1 MPNEK
6 KYRIC
11 SHSTNYFDPFPVV
24 TSRVRSVLIQGENYM
39 KLCIV
44 GTGYVGLVSAA
55 CFAEMGNTVSCVDVN
70 PAVVDKLNAG
80 SVHIFEPGLEPMVR
94 HSRADGRL
102 TFTTSLAQGIA
113 EADCAFI
120 CVGTPPQP
128 DGSCDLSYVRQVA
141 SEIGQHMQKSMVVVD
156 KSTVPVGTADE
167 VRGLIEKELTKRGVD
182 LHVDVVSNPE
192 FLKEGDA
199 ISDFM
204 KPDRVVIGTDSENA
218 AALMRELYAPFAR
231 TRDKIIGMGV
241 RSAEMTK
248 YAANCMLATKISFI
262 NEIATICTQVGAD
275 VRDVRTGIGS
285 DSRIGYQFI
294 YPGVGYGGSC
304 FPKDVKALIR
314 TAENAGVRPELL
326 NAVEAVNARQKKY
339 MASRVEEYFAPQG
352 GVAGKTLA
360 MWGLAFKAN
369 TDDMREAAAITIINE
384 LTSRGMKIRAFDPVA
399 AENARAIFA
408 DNKLVE
414 IVDDQYA
421 ACQGAQALMVVTEWN
436 QFRNPDFA
444 KVRSLLTAPLLF
456 DGRNLYS
463 PTTMA
468 AHGFAYFCIGR
479 ANA

>member
-1 MPNEK
+1 
-6 KYRIC
+6 
-11 SHSTNYFDPFPVV
+11 
-24 TSRVRSVLIQGENYM
+24 M
-39 KLCIV
+39 KLCII

-55 CFAEMGNTVSCVDVN
+55 CFAEMGNTVTCVDVN

-102 TFTTSLAQGIA
+102 TFTTSLAEGIA
-113 EADCAFI
+113 EAECAFI

-141 SEIGQHMQKSMVVVD
+141 SEIGQHMQKDMVVVD

-167 VRGLIEKELTKRGVD
+167 VRGLIEKELAGRGVD

-204 KPDRVVIGTDSENA
+204 KPDRVVIGTDSEKA
-218 AALMRELYAPFAR
+218 AALMRELYSPFAR
-231 TRDKIIGMGV
+231 TRDKIIVMGV

-262 NEIATICTQVGAD
+262 NEIATICERVGAD

-384 LTSRGMKIRAFDPVA
+384 LTSCGMKIRAFDPVA
-399 AENARAIFA
+399 ADNARAIFA

-444 KVRSLLTAPLLF
+444 KVRNLLTAPLLF

-463 PTTMA
+463 PVSMA

>member
-1 MPNEK
+1 
-6 KYRIC
+6 
-11 SHSTNYFDPFPVV
+11 
-24 TSRVRSVLIQGENYM
+24 M
-39 KLCIV
+39 KLCII

-55 CFAEMGNTVSCVDVN
+55 CFAEMGNTVTCVDVN
-70 PAVVDKLNAG
+70 PAVVEKLNAG

-102 TFTTSLAQGIA
+102 TFTTKLEDGIA
-113 EADCAFI
+113 QADCAFI

-128 DGSCDLSYVRQVA
+128 DGSCDLSFVRQVA
-141 SEIGQHMQKSMVVVD
+141 SEIGQYMQKDMVVVD

-167 VRGLIEKELTKRGVD
+167 VRGLIEKELAKRGVN
-182 LHVDVVSNPE
+182 LRVDVVSNPE

-204 KPDRVVIGTDSENA
+204 KPDRVVIGTDSEKA
-218 AALMRELYAPFAR
+218 AAVMRELYSPFAR
-231 TRDKIIGMGV
+231 NRDKIIVMGV

-262 NEIATICTQVGAD
+262 NEIATICERVGAD

-314 TAENAGVRPELL
+314 TAENAGVQPELL
-326 NAVEAVNARQKKY
+326 NAVEAVNARQKKH

-384 LTSRGMKIRAFDPVA
+384 LTSKGMKIRAFDPVA
-399 AENARAIFA
+399 ADNARSIFA
-408 DNKLVE
+408 GNKLVE
-414 IVDDQYA
+414 IVDDQYE
-421 ACQGAQALMVVTEWN
+421 ACQGAQGLMVVTEWN
-436 QFRNPDFA
+436 QFRNPDFTR
-444 KVRSLLTAPLLF
+444 VRSLLTAPLLF

-463 PTTMA
+463 PVSMA
-468 AHGFAYFCIGR
+468 DHGFAYFCIGR

>member
-1 MPNEK
+1 
-6 KYRIC
+6 
-11 SHSTNYFDPFPVV
+11 
-24 TSRVRSVLIQGENYM
+24 M

-70 PAVVDKLNAG
+70 PAIVDKLNAG

-231 TRDKIIGMGV
+231 TRDKIIVMGV

-399 AENARAIFA
+399 ADNARTIFA